1 MGLFDRIKRVAN
13 ANLNDMVSR
22 AEDRKNA
29 RTVYP
34 AGRLVQLRQGVAQAI
49 ATNKRTQQQY
59 NQSQMKPTGG
69 NAMPAGFAKVM
80 RIWHAKRWS
89 EEEFCRNCQYAKA
102 IWTSKAVR
110 LIPLSVA

>member
-1 MGLFDRIKRVAN
+1 
-13 ANLNDMVSR
+13 MVSR
-22 AEDRKNA
+22 AEDPENA

-34 AGRLVQLRQGVAQAI
+34 EMWKTWCVRVAQAI

-69 NAMPAGFAKVM
+69 ATPSWLLQVM

-89 EEEFCRNCQYAKA
+89 ERRVLPKLPIRLKP
-102 IWTSKAVR
+102 IWTSKAV
-110 LIPLSVA
+110 S